1 MQINEIIA
9 GIEKLK
15 KARNAIIMAHNYQPA
30 EIQKIADITGD
41 SLELSIRAADMPNVD
56 VVVFCSVDFMGE
68 TAKILSPD
76 KIVLLPDAEAFCPMA
91 EMINPEGL
99 RALKAQ
105 YPGVPVV
112 CYVNSS
118 AAVKAE
124 ADICCTSANAVK
136 VVNSLNADT
145 VIFAPDRNLG
155 AYVARFTDKKIILWQ
170 GYCPVHNRILPE
182 HIIAKKAQYPNA
194 KVIVHPECTPAVID
208 LADYVMSTGG
218 MVKLVKENENEEF
231 IIGTEEGMVYRLE
244 KEAPDKKFYHISP
257 IAFCP
262 NMNRTTLEKV
272 YNSLVKMQFPI
283 EVPQDIAS
291 KARVAIERMINLSR

>member
-1 MQINEIIA
+1 MLINEIIA
-9 GIEKLK
+9 DIERLK
-15 KARNAIIMAHNYQPA
+15 KERNAIIMAHNYQPA
-30 EIQKIADITGD
+30 EIQKIADINGD
-41 SLELSIRAADMPNVD
+41 SLELSIRAANLPEID

-68 TAKILSPD
+68 TAKLLSPE

-91 EMINPEGL
+91 EMINPDGL

-105 YPGVPVV
+105 HPGVPVV

-136 VVNSLNADT
+136 IVNSLDADT

-155 AYVARFTDKKIILWQ
+155 AYVARYTDKKLILWQ

-182 HIIAKKAQYPNA
+182 HVIAKKALHPNA
-194 KVIVHPECTPAVID
+194 KVIVHPECLPAVID
-208 LADYVMSTGG
+208 IADYVVSTGG
-218 MVKLVKENENEEF
+218 MVKLVKENEAEEF
-231 IIGTEEGMVYRLE
+231 IVGTEEGMMYRLE
-244 KEAPDKKFYHISP
+244 KEAPAKKFYHISP

-272 YNSLVKMQFPI
+272 RDSLLKMQYPI
-283 EVPQDIAS
+283 EVPSEIAE
-291 KARVAIERMINLSR
+291 KAKIAIERMINLSR

>member
-9 GIEKLK
+9 DIERLK
-15 KARNAIIMAHNYQPA
+15 KERNAIIMAHNYQPA
-30 EIQKIADITGD
+30 EIQKIADINGD
-41 SLELSIRAADMPNVD
+41 SLELSIRASNLPDID

-68 TAKILSPD
+68 TAKLLSPE

-91 EMINPEGL
+91 EMINPDSL

-105 YPGVPVV
+105 HPGVPVV

-136 VVNSLNADT
+136 IVNSLDADT

-155 AYVARFTDKKIILWQ
+155 AYVARYTDKKMILWQ

-182 HIIAKKAQYPNA
+182 HVIAKKNLHPNA
-194 KVIVHPECTPAVID
+194 KVIVHPECPPGVID
-208 LADYVMSTGG
+208 IADYVVSTGG
-218 MVKLVKENENEEF
+218 MVKLVKENESEEF
-231 IIGTEEGMVYRLE
+231 IVGTEEGMMYRLE
-244 KEAPDKKFYHISP
+244 KEAPNKKFYHISP

-272 YNSLVKMQFPI
+272 RDSLLKMQFPI
-283 EVPQDIAS
+283 EVPSDIAE
-291 KARVAIERMINLSR
+291 KAKTAIERMIELSR